1 LIYNPILLSIP
12 ILKVSPREAK
22 PLFFIFFP
30 LSSQERGIK
39 GVRLPYKTKRVPRK
53 IEDFSG
59 CRGGEVDK

>member
-1 LIYNPILLSIP
+1 VKKDTFHPIE
-12 ILKVSPREAK
+12 SPREAK
-22 PLFFIFFP
+22 PLFLFP
-30 LSSQERGIK
+30 SPSPSKERGIK